1 MMHDDAGAPLDE
13 LDVDD
18 CLRLLASSRFGRLAV
33 DDGRGPLI
41 LPVNYL
47 LDAGEVLIR
56 TGRGTKLDQADR
68 PDPVCFEV
76 DHLDDQTGAGWSVVM
91 RGRLQEVSDPDELER
106 VDALGLTPAAA
117 GDREHV
123 VRVVSVARF
132 DASCSVVTTCIR
144 VKRVRASTSTSSSWR
159 AAWTERSASVSWQ
172 RLDELK
178 ASGQLDRLAGSLAR
192 HPPPVGTRGRSARR
206 TRLLGIADIDG
217 RCCAARRC

>member
-1 MMHDDAGAPLDE
+1 MHDAAGTGARLDE

-76 DHLDDQTGAGWSVVM
+76 DHLDDATGAGWSVVV
-91 RGRLQEVSDPDELER
+91 RGRLQEISDPEELQR
-106 VDALGLTPAAA
+106 VDGLGLVPAAA

-123 VRVVSVARF
+123 VRVVP
-132 DASCSVVTTCIR
+132 
-144 VKRVRASTSTSSSWR
+144 
-159 AAWTERSASVSWQ
+159 AAIT
-172 RLDELK
+172 
-178 ASGQLDRLAGSLAR
+178 
-192 HPPPVGTRGRSARR
+192 GR
-206 TRLLGIADIDG
+206 RLLVPPAGRDPAGNTWQGRDG
-217 RCCAARRC
+217 DDLLG